1 MLQNL
6 FLQLVICTAFGSLIS
21 CAHQALIK
29 VVFPFFSI
37 LDPKSGSYQQ
47 TDINFSFC
55 LQKKEIAEKNCIK
68 HSKVMANVFLPN
80 IRQEM
85 MDNIYRNM
93 IWYLLLSSYSFNSE
107 LWQIKMASTAAQP
120 SRHILNHRETTNIT
134 IVDQCNHSVCHRGI
148 LVTWGALLLPSLS
161 KNCPPKM
168 LN

>member
-21 CAHQALIK
+21 CAHQALIRLC
-29 VVFPFFSI
+29 FLFSI

-107 LWQIKMASTAAQP
+107 LQQIKMASTAAQP
-120 SRHILNHRETTNIT
+120 NRHILNLRETTNIT
-134 IVDQCNHSVCHRGI
+134 IVGYWWPEGLFCFPHSQ
-148 LVTWGALLLPSLS
+148 
-161 KNCPPKM
+161 KNVHQKC
-168 LN
+168 